1 MALRMKTFQD
11 RLLWLWGREA
21 PALPRYYRQVFD
33 SEGDAGSAVLADLA
47 AFCLA
52 AEATYVPGDS
62 QASAFNEGRRAVWL
76 HIQAMREETGQEL
89 SQHLDRIN
97 RNRREDDV

>member
-1 MALRMKTFQD
+1 MKSLHKRTLR
-11 RLLWLWGREA
+11 LWGGEA
-21 PALPRYYRQVFD
+21 PALPRYYREIFR

-52 AEATYVPGDS
+52 AEATYVPGDA

-76 HIQAMREETGQEL
+76 HIQAMREEDSREL
-89 SQHLDRIN
+89 TNHLDRIN
-97 RNRREDDV
+97 RNKREDAS